1 MSKVINKAAVLGAGV
16 MGAGIAALL
25 AGTGVQVSLLDIV
38 PPQGLTEEEKAKG
51 LTEQSPAFRNKF
63 AMGGMKN
70 ITNPRTGMLYSKDK
84 AKNIR
89 IGNLTDNLDYLED
102 ADWIIEVVV
111 ERLDVK
117 KNVMKT
123 IGEHAK
129 KDAIISSNTSGVSI
143 TKIVEDM
150 PKDIKARF
158 MGTHFFN
165 PPRYMG
171 LFEMIPTEWTSQKA
185 IELMADFG
193 ANRLGKTVVFAK
205 DTPNFI
211 GNRIGCHGAIKA
223 MHLAE
228 KYGYDICTADLLTG
242 AVMGHPKSATFKTSD
257 IVGLDIL
264 ANVSKNVLDVSTKQE
279 EIAEYELPAYVKELI
294 AAGALGD
301 KVKHGFYKKDV
312 VDGKK
317 VTLTYDYEVKE
328 YKALKAEKFE
338 SVAAA
343 MKSKNKYEAMA
354 YGEGEECRFYWECI
368 KSTLLYSASLVPEIA
383 DDFRE
388 IDKALKSGFNW
399 EVGPF
404 ETWDA
409 IGVKRSVEKMQAE
422 GESVSQ
428 WVLNLLD
435 SGKENFYDKKDSGD
449 GFIVLNGCD
458 VIKENGDAA
467 IRDIGDGVLCLETR
481 SKGNAI
487 TISVAEMMAQA
498 VDMLNDEQWNGMVIG
513 NNGKNFSAGAD
524 LAEIL
529 RAAQEG
535 RFDDL
540 HSLVRLLQAGTQAI
554 KYAPKPVVAAPFA
567 AAYGG
572 GCELTMQCCSAVPFV
587 ETYMGLV
594 ETGVGLIPAGGGC
607 TELTLRAMERC
618 YNEEKKARFD
628 AIKEVWKN
636 IMTSRVC
643 TSAYDA
649 VSAGYLNKG
658 TYVEMRREKLL
669 DSAKKEVLIR
679 AERGYHPAAPAS
691 IKVMGDY
698 GKGAILSDIEFMRG
712 GGFLSDHDVVI
723 GKHIAN
729 VICGGNLPVGAEI
742 PAKQMLDLEREAF
755 VSLCGE
761 KKTQERILGM
771 LTTGK
776 AVRN

>member
-70 ITNPRTGMLYSKDK
+70 IANPRTGMLYSKDK

-143 TKIVEDM
+143 TRIVEDM
-150 PKDIKARF
+150 PKEIKARF

-171 LFEMIPTEWTSQKA
+171 LFEIIPTEWTSQKA
-185 IELMADFG
+185 IEFIADFG

-205 DTPNFI
+205 DTPNFV
-211 GNRIGCHGAIKA
+211 GNRIGVYAAIQVMQLTK
-223 MHLAE
+223 
-228 KYGYDICTADLLTG
+228 KYGYDLATADALSG
-242 AVMGHPKSATFKTSD
+242 KVMGHPNSATFKTAD

-264 ANVSKNVLDVSTKQE
+264 ANVSKNVLESSKNE
-279 EIAEYELPAYVKELI
+279 NEIAEYSLPEYVQELVAS
-294 AAGALGD
+294 GALGD
-301 KVKHGFYKKDV
+301 KAKHGFYKKDI

-317 VTLTYDYEVKE
+317 TTLTYDYEEKE
-328 YKALKAEKFE
+328 YRAIKAEKFE

-343 MKSKNKYEAMA
+343 LKSDNKYAAMA
-354 YGEGEECRFYWECI
+354 YGNTEECKFYWECI
-368 KSTLLYSASLVPEIA
+368 KRTLLYSSALVPEIA
-383 DDFRE
+383 NDFRE

-404 ETWDA
+404 ETWDKL
-409 IGVKRSVEKMQAE
+409 GVKRAVEKMQAE
-422 GESVSQ
+422 GEHVSQ
-428 WVLNLLD
+428 WVLDMLK
-435 SGKENFYDKKDSGD
+435 SGKESFYDQADSSD
-449 GFIVLNGCD
+449 GFIVLEGCD

-487 TISVAEMMAQA
+487 TIPVAEMINEA
-498 VDMLNDEQWNGMVIG
+498 VEMLKDDSYNGMVIG

-524 LAEIL
+524 LSEIL
-529 RAAQEG
+529 KAAQEG
-535 RFDDL
+535 RYDDL
-540 HSLVRLLQAGTQAI
+540 HKLVRLLQMSIQAI
-554 KYAPKPVVAAPFA
+554 KYASKPVVAAPFA

-572 GCELTMQCCSAVPFV
+572 GCELAMQCCSAVPFV

-669 DSAKKEVLIR
+669 DSAKKEVLIL
-679 AERGYHPAAPAS
+679 ADRGYHPSAPAS

-712 GGFLSDHDVVI
+712 GGFLSDYDVVI

-742 PAKQMLDLEREAF
+742 PAKQMLELEREAF